1 MPVLFNVN
9 EAAKALGG
17 IPPWTLR
24 KHTPRLR
31 RHFHFLTNTK
41 EELT

>member
-9 EAAKALGG
+9 EAARMLGG
-17 IPPWTLR
+17 ITPWTLR
-24 KHTPRLR
+24 KQHPMAAAPFSFFDQ
-31 RHFHFLTNTK
+31 HK